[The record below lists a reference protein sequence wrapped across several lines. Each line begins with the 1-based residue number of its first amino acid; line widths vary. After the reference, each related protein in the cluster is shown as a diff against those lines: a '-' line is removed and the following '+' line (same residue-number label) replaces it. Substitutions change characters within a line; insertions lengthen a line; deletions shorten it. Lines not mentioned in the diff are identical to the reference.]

1 MLNSVAN
8 LFGKLNGGFTFFPI
22 KKIMT
27 RKKIYMQNLNSIL
40 ESETTTTFFPSI
52 VMRLP
57 TSAGADR
64 QIAQSLCL
72 TPSYVMSLAIVSCPL

>member
-1 MLNSVAN
+1 MLNSAAN
-8 LFGKLNGGFTFFPI
+8 LFRKLNGGFAFFPI
-22 KKIMT
+22 KNIMIRKIFD
-27 RKKIYMQNLNSIL
+27 MQNLNSIL

-64 QIAQSLCL
+64 RIAQSLCL